1 MPAIRPSQFSALKAL
16 DPLHQQPQ
24 RGEDDYGQADVEQ
37 VRHGPSSDCAA
48 PGSTSE
54 IPGDHAVLTGAEEL
68 FIGPLR
74 HPCGCPGFPNRTHA
88 AGRVRPCYHG
98 YMRIWA
104 MSGRDRVA
112 LLGALVAPLALSAVL
127 VPFRGSFANTDAALA
142 LILVVVAV
150 AANGYR
156 LAGILAA
163 ISAAAWFDFFLT
175 HPNERFTITRRTD
188 LETTILLLF
197 IGVAVTEIAVWG
209 RRQHAAAS
217 RRAGYLDGIHAA
229 AQAAATG
236 SSPIALIDQVASQL
250 TRVLSLQAC
259 RFQYG
264 AAGLGRPARMR
275 HDGSVLVADRSWDV
289 DARGFPTGTDTE
301 LLVEG
306 GGVFQGRFL
315 MTPGPGTRPAAEQ
328 RLLAVALAD
337 QVGAA
342 LATSH
347 PVGQD

>member
-1 MPAIRPSQFSALKAL
+1 MAAL
-16 DPLHQQPQ
+16 
-24 RGEDDYGQADVEQ
+24 
-37 VRHGPSSDCAA
+37 
-48 PGSTSE
+48 
-54 IPGDHAVLTGAEEL
+54 
-68 FIGPLR
+68 
-74 HPCGCPGFPNRTHA
+74 
-88 AGRVRPCYHG
+88 AG
-98 YMRIWA
+98 
-104 MSGRDRVA
+104 
-112 LLGALVAPLALSAVL
+112 LVAPLALAVIL
-127 VPFRGSFANTDAALA
+127 VPFRGSFPNTDAALA
-142 LILVVVAV
+142 MILVVVAV

-163 ISAAAWFDFFLT
+163 VSAAAWFDFFLT
-175 HPNERFTITRRTD
+175 QPYERFTITRRAD
-188 LETTILLLF
+188 IETTVLLLV

-217 RRAGYLDGIHAA
+217 RRAGYLDGINAA

-236 SSPIALIDQVASQL
+236 SSPAALIDRVAAQL
-250 TRVLSLQAC
+250 TRVLLLESC

-275 HDGSVLVADRSWDV
+275 PDGTVVVAGQPRDV
-289 DARGFPTGTDTE
+289 DNVGFPAGTDIE

-315 MTPGPGTRPAAEQ
+315 MTPAPGARPTAEQ

-347 PVGQD
+347 PVAQD